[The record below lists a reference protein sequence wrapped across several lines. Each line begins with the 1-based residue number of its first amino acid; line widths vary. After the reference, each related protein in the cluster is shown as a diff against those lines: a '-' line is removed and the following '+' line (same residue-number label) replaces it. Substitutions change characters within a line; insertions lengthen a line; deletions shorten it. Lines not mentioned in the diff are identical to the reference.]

1 MLQVHHA
8 HLLLSLL
15 PLHVLPPPPL
25 LRPPRCCRRERTA
38 RAPSLVRS
46 GCADAY
52 MIACAEAEESEDA
65 GGCDAELAAS
75 PTAKLPQLPLAK
87 RTGGKS
93 SVSMDLPRHARVV
106 EGRLGWPRRPR
117 LRTPPGRQGLSGAR
131 SPRRRRSRED
141 GEAESVG
148 GAQRWTSDP
157 RWGRSWRN
165 VPMSQGSSDRG
176 GFLI

>member
-52 MIACAEAEESEDA
+52 MIRRSGGERGRRRVRRRARGLTDCQAAATPTGKANRGEEQREHGPAQTCSRRGGATGLATAPEITDAARQAGTERGEKPEAEEEP
-65 GGCDAELAAS
+65 GG
-75 PTAKLPQLPLAK
+75 
-87 RTGGKS
+87 
-93 SVSMDLPRHARVV
+93 
-106 EGRLGWPRRPR
+106 
-117 LRTPPGRQGLSGAR
+117 
-131 SPRRRRSRED
+131 
-141 GEAESVG
+141 
-148 GAQRWTSDP
+148 
-157 RWGRSWRN
+157 
-165 VPMSQGSSDRG
+165 RG
-176 GFLI
+176 GGVSRGRAKMD

>member
-52 MIACAEAEESEDA
+52 MIRRSGGERGRRRVRRRARGLTDCQAAATPTGKANRGGPRGADMLASWRGDWA
-65 GGCDAELAAS
+65 GHG
-75 PTAKLPQLPLAK
+75 
-87 RTGGKS
+87 
-93 SVSMDLPRHARVV
+93 ARDY
-106 EGRLGWPRRPR
+106 GRRPA
-117 LRTPPGRQGLSGAR
+117 GR
-131 SPRRRRSRED
+131 D
-141 GEAESVG
+141 
-148 GAQRWTSDP
+148 
-157 RWGRSWRN
+157 
-165 VPMSQGSSDRG
+165 
-176 GFLI
+176 

>member
-52 MIACAEAEESEDA
+52 IRIA
-65 GGCDAELAAS
+65 
-75 PTAKLPQLPLAK
+75 PK
-87 RTGGKS
+87 R
-93 SVSMDLPRHARVV
+93 
-106 EGRLGWPRRPR
+106 RRA
-117 LRTPPGRQGLSGAR
+117 RTPAGATPSSRPHRLPSCRNSHWQSEQGGTKRCRYRHSRGLGCVLAR
-131 SPRRRRSRED
+131 SSNRI
-141 GEAESVG
+141 
-148 GAQRWTSDP
+148 QR
-157 RWGRSWRN
+157 
-165 VPMSQGSSDRG
+165 
-176 GFLI
+176 

>member
-52 MIACAEAEESEDA
+52 MIRRS
-65 GGCDAELAAS
+65 GGERGRRRVRRRARGLTDCQAAAT
-75 PTAKLPQLPLAK
+75 PT
-87 RTGGKS
+87 GKS

>member
-52 MIACAEAEESEDA
+52 MIAWRRAEGGQAARA
-65 GGCDAELAAS
+65 G
-75 PTAKLPQLPLAK
+75 
-87 RTGGKS
+87 
-93 SVSMDLPRHARVV
+93 LPR
-106 EGRLGWPRRPR
+106 RLGSPPRPSEKFPGPSPR
-117 LRTPPGRQGLSGAR
+117 TRQTSQKARQG
-131 SPRRRRSRED
+131 
-141 GEAESVG
+141 
-148 GAQRWTSDP
+148 
-157 RWGRSWRN
+157 
-165 VPMSQGSSDRG
+165 
-176 GFLI
+176 F

>member
-87 RTGGKS
+87 RTGGDQEVPTCS
-93 SVSMDLPRHARVV
+93 RRGGATGLATAPEITDAARQAGT
-106 EGRLGWPRRPR
+106 ERGEKP
-117 LRTPPGRQGLSGAR
+117 
-131 SPRRRRSRED
+131 
-141 GEAESVG
+141 EAEEEPG
-148 GAQRWTSDP
+148 G
-157 RWGRSWRN
+157 
-165 VPMSQGSSDRG
+165 RG
-176 GFLI
+176 GGVSRGRAKMD